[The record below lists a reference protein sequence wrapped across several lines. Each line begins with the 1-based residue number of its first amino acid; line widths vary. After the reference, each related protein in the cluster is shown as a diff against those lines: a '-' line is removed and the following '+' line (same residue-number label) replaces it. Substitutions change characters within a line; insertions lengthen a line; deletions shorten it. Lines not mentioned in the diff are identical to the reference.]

1 MKTDFEAMGGSYH
14 WEGDYLIPDV
24 AVPEMPNIGIWGQR
38 RKQYLMDNRKPLY
51 TAMLLSGNCFTAV
64 VDFCVPVSHPRCCPL
79 YRKPTTKK
87 GMHRH
92 IAKCIPFILLCCF
105 HQCFPNFYH
114 CVGIQFAILK

>member
-51 TAMLLSGNCFTAV
+51 TAMLLSGNCFRGWGFLLACFSPSVLSTV
-64 VDFCVPVSHPRCCPL
+64 SQVSHEKMEC
-79 YRKPTTKK
+79 TGT
-87 GMHRH
+87 
-92 IAKCIPFILLCCF
+92 
-105 HQCFPNFYH
+105 
-114 CVGIQFAILK
+114 

>member
-51 TAMLLSGNCFTAV
+51 TAMLLSGKINAHLEEIDRSAGEQFERTVERLKQCDGMTEG
-64 VDFCVPVSHPRCCPL
+64 
-79 YRKPTTKK
+79 RKAQSQMKWVQ
-87 GMHRH
+87 GMNV
-92 IAKCIPFILLCCF
+92 I
-105 HQCFPNFYH
+105 YH
-114 CVGIQFAILK
+114 EATEIVNREVIWT